1 MPDSPGSQWS
11 ASQQGRTLQDG
22 LQLGFP
28 DSLSHLPEDGDGEYH
43 AGQGQGSARS
53 TKSYGSLE
61 TRESTFA
68 NEAASMGDSLAM
80 SQMTGIGG
88 EASSF
93 HAQDAESIALS
104 VESEFEHANRMA
116 EQQYLEKKAAQK
128 KARRMARRPKPVSIP
143 WRLLDELEAEKRKF
157 QKENALRELT
167 EESLRRAKERKFLP
181 HLAAKRSAQK

>member
-11 ASQQGRTLQDG
+11 ASQQGGTHQGG

-28 DSLSHLPEDGDGEYH
+28 DSLSHIQEDGEYH
-43 AGQGQGSARS
+43 AEQGSARS

-68 NEAASMGDSLAM
+68 GEASMGDSLAM

-88 EASSF
+88 DASF
-93 HAQDAESIALS
+93 HAQDAESVALS

-116 EQQYLEKKAAQK
+116 EQQYQEKKAAQK